1 VVSSAT
7 FAVVVDVEAEV
18 IRHQNGSNFLR
29 LLMTQEAAQGLYRDL
44 GELFS

>member
-1 VVSSAT
+1 MSSTT

-18 IRHQNGSNFLR
+18 IRHQNGANYLR
-29 LLMTQEAAQGLYRDL
+29 LLMTQEAAQALCRDL

>member
-1 VVSSAT
+1 MSSTT

-18 IRHQNGSNFLR
+18 IRHHNSANYLR
-29 LLMTQEAAQGLYRDL
+29 LLMTQEAAQALYRDL